1 MKYKDLDSLR
11 RKDREVLR
19 LRQLEETIG
28 PFRNLGDP
36 RRPSGGWVRAI
47 REALGMTNVQLAK
60 RLKMKAPQTIED
72 MQKSETT
79 ETIQI
84 KTLRKLADALGCR
97 LVYAVVPAKA
107 LGDMRRDRARAMARR
122 VIQRVSHSM
131 KLEAQ
136 GVSTDEEER
145 QLNALIEK
153 ILADNPKKLW
163 D

>member
-1 MKYKDLDSLR
+1 MKDIDLHR
-11 RKDREVLR
+11 FGMKDREALR
-19 LRQLEETIG
+19 LQQLEETIG
-28 PFRNLGDP
+28 PFRDLGDP
-36 RRPSGGWVRAI
+36 RRPSGGWVRAV

-60 RLKMKAPQTIED
+60 RLKIKAPQTIED

-84 KTLRKLADALGCR
+84 KTLRKLAEALGCR
-97 LVYAVVPAKA
+97 VVYAVVPPKA
-107 LGDMRRDRARAMARR
+107 LGDMRRDRARSMARR

-136 GVSTDEEER
+136 GVSTEEEER

-153 ILADNPKKLW
+153 ILAGNPRQLW

>member
-11 RKDREVLR
+11 WKDREVLR

-28 PFRNLGDP
+28 PFRDLGDP

-84 KTLRKLADALGCR
+84 KTLRKLAEALGCR
-97 LVYAVVPAKA
+97 LVYAVVPPKA
-107 LGDMRRDRARAMARR
+107 LGDMRRERARAIARP

-136 GVSTDEEER
+136 GVSKEEEER

-153 ILADNPKKLW
+153 ILVKNPRQLW
-163 D
+163 N